1 MAGCINLEA
10 LAAEYGMKFVEC
22 LPEGPELKVPDKEN
36 IINKALGV
44 LTENGFYAM
53 SVFLLSANRSKD
65 FAARVF
71 DCLVDMLC
79 DKRLS
84 LTSTK
89 TRGIDALEEI
99 RLITESLPRLI
110 LARKVAEQAL
120 TFARYHCK
128 AKNRLNSRLTS

>member
-1 MAGCINLEA
+1 MTACINLEP

-22 LPEGPELKVPDKEN
+22 LPEGPGLKVADKEN

-65 FAARVF
+65 YADCVF
-71 DCLVDMLC
+71 DHLVDMLY
-79 DKRLS
+79 DERLS
-84 LTSTK
+84 LTNTK
-89 TRGIDALEEI
+89 KRGIDALEEI
-99 RLITESLPRLI
+99 RLITENLPRLI

-128 AKNRLNSRLTS
+128 AKSRLIMG

>member
-1 MAGCINLEA
+1 MAACINLEA

-22 LPEGPELKVPDKEN
+22 LPEDQGFEVTDKEN

-44 LTENGFYAM
+44 LSENGFYAM

-65 FAARVF
+65 YAGCVF
-71 DCLVDMLC
+71 DHLVDMLC
-79 DKRLS
+79 DERLS

-89 TRGIDALEEI
+89 KRGIDALEEI
-99 RLITESLPRLI
+99 RLITENLPRLI

-128 AKNRLNSRLTS
+128 AKSRLIMG